1 MRSPARGWQ
10 SNALA
15 LLSLVAMGA
24 NVGCSDGGGGGGG
37 PVGDASLTDST
48 APGVDTGAPGNDT
61 GVPAE
66 IGPPPDAG
74 PLVTYGQ
81 PYTGGQFHLGPV
93 DWTETQFHNACAS
106 DPNYDTRV
114 RTAEGVYLAGI
125 WNGIPN
131 VAGYCDAC
139 ITVTT
144 AKGKSAILRVV
155 TYGDTTSN
163 SIDVSPEA
171 YAILDSGE
179 YPRAMTWQ
187 FARCPDTG
195 VMMYEFKATSS
206 EWWAAL
212 WVRNA
217 RVPLSKVEVKSV
229 SHPTWFALTRES
241 DGSLSSG
248 STGFGKGAF
257 SIRSTG
263 VDGQTVTEDFAWP
276 AAGLDHQFLVGTSN
290 FK

>member
-1 MRSPARGWQ
+1 MRSTARGLVWAAI
-10 SNALA
+10 ALA
-15 LLSLVAMGA
+15 GNL
-24 NVGCSDGGGGGGG
+24 GCSDGGAGGATSA
-37 PVGDASLTDST
+37 DAAGTDST
-48 APGVDTGAPGNDT
+48 TPADDTGAPGTDT
-61 GVPAE
+61 SAPAE
-66 IGPPPDAG
+66 VGPPPDAG
-74 PLVTYGQ
+74 PPVTYGQ

-93 DWTETQFHNACAS
+93 DWTESQFHNACAS
-106 DPNYDTRV
+106 DPSYDSRV
-114 RTAEGVYLAGI
+114 RAAEGVYLAGL
-125 WNGIPN
+125 WNGIAN

-139 ITVTT
+139 ISVTT

-171 YAILDSGE
+171 FAILDSGE

-217 RVPLSKVEVKSV
+217 RVPLATVEYKSV
-229 SHPTWFALTRES
+229 NHPSWTALSRES
-241 DGSLSSG
+241 DGSLSTG
-248 STGFGKGAF
+248 NTGFGKGSF

-263 VDGQTVTEDFAWP
+263 VDGQAVTQDFTWP
-276 AAGLDHQFLVGTSN
+276 AAGLDHQFLVGTAN